1 MQTRPSADVLI
12 KIPFFDVDMMRIAWH
27 GHYLKYFEQARCALF
42 DHLGYNYAEMEAS
55 GYAWP
60 VIDLRIKYIRPAE
73 FNRTVRARATLVEWE
88 NRLGIDYLITDEES
102 GAKLTKGRSY
112 QVAVAI
118 ASNEMQYVSPPALL
132 ERVQC
137 ALQSS

>member
-1 MQTRPSADVLI
+1 MQKKLSADVLI

-42 DHLGYNYAEMEAS
+42 DRLGYNYREMEAS

-73 FNRTVRARATLVEWE
+73 FNRTVRARAILVEWE

-102 GAKLTKGRSY
+102 GTKLTKGRSF
-112 QVAVAI
+112 QVAVEI
-118 ASNEMQYVSPPALL
+118 ASGEMQYVSPAALL